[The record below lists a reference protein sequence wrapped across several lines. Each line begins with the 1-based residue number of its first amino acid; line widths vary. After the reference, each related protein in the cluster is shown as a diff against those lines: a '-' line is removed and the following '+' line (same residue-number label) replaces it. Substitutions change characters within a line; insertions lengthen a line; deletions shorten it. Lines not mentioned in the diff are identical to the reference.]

1 MSQSLDAESFIQQ
14 AQEIEIKKRKRTL
27 LITSIIVL
35 VALLF
40 LALIIFS
47 VNKTNHEK
55 NSLETHIAQKD
66 SALTIIKD
74 ASDKAQLQHDSLLS
88 IINTYFRL
96 RKEHNANAIEL
107 LYADTVISYFK
118 NLKNISRD
126 VITKSD
132 KQYWAKY
139 TADNISIT
147 APIQISLSP
156 VEDKAIVK
164 VRQCYDEKRC
174 YEELVEMHFDSK
186 FKINYVRAFYDSN

>member
-1 MSQSLDAESFIQQ
+1 MPQPIDAESFIEK
-14 AQEIEIKKRKRTL
+14 AKEIEIKKRKRTI
-27 LITSIIVL
+27 LITSVIVL

-40 LALIIFS
+40 LVLIIFS
-47 VNKTNHEK
+47 VNKTNNEK
-55 NSLETHIAQKD
+55 TSLETHIAQKD
-66 SALTIIKD
+66 SVLTIIKD
-74 ASDKAQLQHDSLLS
+74 SSGKAQLQHDSLIS

-96 RKEHNANAIEL
+96 RKEHNAEAIEL

-118 NLKNISRD
+118 NLKNIARSI
-126 VITKSD
+126 ITKSD
-132 KQYWAKY
+132 QQYWAKY
-139 TADNISIT
+139 TGDNIIIT

-174 YEELVEMHFDSK
+174 YEELVEMHFDRN